1 MSADRE
7 RIETIV
13 IDPIINIGWRFYIF
27 AALMMAVVLWGA
39 YAYWYQLQ
47 NGLGVTGLNQRV
59 FWGIYMANFV
69 FFIGISHAG
78 TLISAILR
86 VTHTEWRKPLTRM
99 AEAITLIALFIGAA
113 QVVVDMGRPDR
124 LILVIFQGRLISPI
138 FWDFLSI
145 STYIT
150 GSLLFLYVAMIPDIA
165 LLRDKFNEMDRF
177 SIRKYLYRV
186 LAIGWQDSPAQRE
199 RLNKSLAVIA
209 ILIIPIAI
217 SVHTVVS
224 WVFAMTWRVGWNSTI
239 FGPYFVV
246 GAIFSGIAALIVAM
260 AVYRKVYHLEEI
272 IDQRLFRNLGYLLF
286 VFVGIYFYFTFAE
299 YLTSVYRGGKGD
311 VELIEEL
318 FLGEYIAFFF
328 VFIVAALFLPGII
341 LVFSCWK
348 YESEKAVW
356 ATASAAALVVLGMWV
371 KRYIIVVPALSRPFV
386 LQAWTRYVPTWVEVS
401 ITLASVAAFLLAY
414 AIFSR
419 IFPIVSIWE
428 LFEDEAAELAEAKKV
443 LSKDKPA

>member
-1 MSADRE
+1 M
-7 RIETIV
+7 I
-13 IDPIINIGWRFYIF
+13 
-27 AALMMAVVLWGA
+27 AVVLWGA

-47 NGLGVTGLNQRV
+47 NGLGVTGLNHRV
-59 FWGIYMANFV
+59 FWGVYMANFV

-86 VTHTEWRKPLTRM
+86 VTHTEWRKPMTRM

-113 QVVVDMGRPDR
+113 QVLIDMGRPDR
-124 LILVIFQGRLISPI
+124 LLLVIFQGRLISPI

-150 GSLLFLYVAMIPDIA
+150 GSLLFLYIAMIPDIA
-165 LLRDKFNEMDRF
+165 LLRDTFNEMDGF
-177 SIRKYLYRV
+177 SIRKYLYRA

-199 RLNKSLAVIA
+199 RLNKSLAIIA

-246 GAIFSGIAALIVAM
+246 GAIFSGIAALVMAM
-260 AVYRKVYHLEEI
+260 AVYRQVYHLEEI
-272 IDQRLFRNLGYLLF
+272 IDQRMFRNLGYLLF

-318 FLGEYIAFFF
+318 FLGEYVEFFF
-328 VFIVAALFLPGII
+328 VFVVAGLILPGII

-386 LQAWTRYVPTWVEVS
+386 LQAWTRYDPTWVEIS
-401 ITLASVAAFLLAY
+401 ITLASVAGFLLAY
-414 AIFSR
+414 AVFSR
-419 IFPIVSIWE
+419 LFPIISIWE
-428 LFEDEAAELAEAKKV
+428 LFEDEETELAEAKK
-443 LSKDKPA
+443 LTDSNTHRPK